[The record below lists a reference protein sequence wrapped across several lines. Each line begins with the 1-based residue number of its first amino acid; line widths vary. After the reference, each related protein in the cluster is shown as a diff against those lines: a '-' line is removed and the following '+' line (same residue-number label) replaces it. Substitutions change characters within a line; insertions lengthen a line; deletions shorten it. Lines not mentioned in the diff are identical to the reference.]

1 VIRINLLAEGRRPA
15 AVRKTRTAALAE
27 RNWTNIA
34 LVAGILLGVILIVGY
49 WFILDR
55 RREGVRQEVAAAQ
68 AEVERL
74 KPILQEVEDFKKKQA
89 DLERK
94 IEVITNLKNQQK
106 GPVRVMDAVSRAL
119 PELLWLDEM
128 QVKSNSIRLSGRAF
142 NVNAISNFLENLDKV
157 PEFMEP
163 HLGTVNEAGDV
174 YRFSID
180 VDYSLTPPKTDQ
192 GGAGEG
198 DAAATD
204 TSSDAGSGAGA
215 GTDG

>member
-1 VIRINLLAEGRRPA
+1 MIRINLLAEGRRPA

>member
-1 VIRINLLAEGRRPA
+1 MIRINLLAEGRRPA

-27 RNWTNIA
+27 RNWTNITLTA
-34 LVAGILLGVILIVGY
+34 CILLGVIAVVGY
-49 WFILDR
+49 WFVLNEHR
-55 RREGVRQEVAAAQ
+55 AEKRQEVATAQ

-94 IEVITNLKNQQK
+94 IEVITNLKNNQR
-106 GPVRVMDAVSRAL
+106 GPVRVMDAISRAL
-119 PELLWLDEM
+119 PELLWLDQME
-128 QVKSNSIRLSGRAF
+128 VKASSIRLNGKAF

-163 HLGTVNEAGDV
+163 HLGTVNEAGEV
-174 YRFSID
+174 YKFTID
-180 VDYSLTPPKTDQ
+180 VDYSLAPPKKDKA
-192 GGAGEG
+192 AGDG
-198 DAAATD
+198 AAANGTD
-204 TSSDAGSGAGA
+204 SDGTSGAGT